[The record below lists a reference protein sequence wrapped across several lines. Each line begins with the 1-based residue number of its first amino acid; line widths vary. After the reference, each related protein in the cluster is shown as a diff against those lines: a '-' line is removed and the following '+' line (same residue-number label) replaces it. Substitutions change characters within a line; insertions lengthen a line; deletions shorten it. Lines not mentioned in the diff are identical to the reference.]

1 MLNTAL
7 KQVCV
12 ASDSVTSVTTGK
24 TAADKL
30 CDNDEKSSMNHPLSS
45 IIIQLVKALNF
56 LDKIFFL
63 CMHFSINKLKKQV
76 KALRSAVSF
85 HAGKPGFNTQGPQL
99 IMHH

>member
-56 LDKIFFL
+56 LDKIFFSL
-63 CMHFSINKLKKQV
+63 YAFLDKQV
-76 KALRSAVSF
+76 KKAS
-85 HAGKPGFNTQGPQL
+85 
-99 IMHH
+99 